1 MFKRATIM
9 VFGLVFAAPLLA
21 NQTGDQFPAF
31 KEYAR
36 SLNAQS
42 LNALRQ
48 FNPQTTFKD
57 YTTNPEQKTLYHG
70 VTTKKTDLTAQSA
83 AALKTDPG
91 GQEVMKHT
99 GDHQFAINKTTD
111 AIKHAQL
118 IEEESYTI
126 VHGKSNQRIHCD
138 ETPKAC
144 ELKSHVETCQTSR
157 ALPPQTCLKELQ
169 VRIDEERIN
178 QRADASV
185 VVAKKWTGVITV
197 NLVTG
202 VITNAAGGHTTNLV
216 KLQHPCASMSATIHA
231 LTNAGKPAD
240 WVEVTGVPSCSNNG
254 LLSLYITRKF
264 NRAYFIDVALTVN
277 AKSQPYLADEHWD
290 NGCASLETPG
300 GLCHLLD
307 ERCTKPAST
316 HVIHGL
322 PVTRDCWEKTATFV
336 CASAKTQECKAQK
349 AKQCLQLSSRCL
361 RREQTGCAV
370 YEQRYTCFDK
380 VCPAPVVC
388 IKDLFCADGECSD
401 AAGTQNDEFGQSIT
415 PLAVVGEAGREYA
428 QTQAA
433 LFSGKVVRCNRLP
446 LDIIDC
452 CSDKGWGK
460 KIDILHCPKEDQD
473 LGRAKLN
480 YLAHYVGEYCAKKV
494 AGVCIKRKR
503 TYCVFGTKMAR
514 IIQEEGRLKQLNPK
528 ALGTAKKPT
537 CGGMSVQDLQALDMG
552 RMEFLKPDYPFG
564 SGIATEAAGIAV
576 LPPDTSTIHEEAI
589 RRIKQRVGG

>member
-1 MFKRATIM
+1 MFKRAWMM

-31 KEYAR
+31 KEHVK

-42 LNALRQ
+42 LNAMTQ

-57 YTTNPEQKTLYHG
+57 YTTHPEQQALYQG
-70 VTTKKTDLTAQSA
+70 VTTEKTNLTDQSA
-83 AALKTDPG
+83 AALKTDQG
-91 GQEVMKHT
+91 GQEVIKHT
-99 GDHQFAINKTTD
+99 GDHQFEINKTTD

-118 IEEESYTI
+118 IEEESYAIT
-126 VHGKSNQRIHCD
+126 HGASNQRIHCD
-138 ETPKAC
+138 EKPKAC
-144 ELKSHVETCQTSR
+144 SLQSHVETCQTSR
-157 ALPPQTCLKELQ
+157 ALPPQTCVKKRQ
-169 VRIDEERIN
+169 VRVDEELIS
-178 QRADASV
+178 QRADVSV
-185 VVAKKWTGVITV
+185 VVAKKWIGLITV

-202 VITNAAGGHTTNLV
+202 AITHAFGGYTTNLV
-216 KLQHPCASMSATIHA
+216 QLKHPCASMTATIHA
-231 LTNAGKPAD
+231 LTNAGHPAG
-240 WVEVTGVPSCSNNG
+240 WVVVSGVPSCSNNG
-254 LLSLYITRKF
+254 LLSLVITRTF
-264 NRAYFIDVALTVN
+264 NRAYSIEVALTVN
-277 AKSQPYLADEHWD
+277 AKSQPYLADEHWN
-290 NGCASLETPG
+290 NGCASFETPDS
-300 GLCHLLD
+300 LCHLTEEL
-307 ERCTKPAST
+307 CTKPAST
-316 HVIHGL
+316 QVIHGV
-322 PVTRDCWEKTATFV
+322 PITRDCWEKTATFT
-336 CASAKTQECKAQK
+336 CASAKINECKAQK
-349 AKQCLQLSSRCL
+349 TKQCLQLSSRCL

-401 AAGTQNDEFGQSIT
+401 AAGTQNDEFGWSIT

-446 LDIIDC
+446 LDVIDC

-460 KIDILHCPKEDQD
+460 AINLMHCPKEDQD

-480 YLAHYVGEYCAKKV
+480 YLAHHLGEYCAKKI
-494 AGVCIKRKR
+494 AGICVERKR

-514 IIQEEGRLKQLNPK
+514 IIQEEGRLKQLNPN
-528 ALGTAKKPT
+528 ALGTAKEPT
-537 CGGMSVQDLQALDMG
+537 CGGMSVHDLQALDMG

-576 LPPDTSTIHEEAI
+576 LPPSMATINEEAI
-589 RRIKQRVGG
+589 RRIKQRVGS